1 MMVSPEPELMTASG
15 LGELKV
21 SQGKHLGL
29 ASCCRPVDFQYI
41 VSTPSCDKTRSKNL
55 NYLTCGEVGQICVCF
70 SMISRALGST

>member
-29 ASCCRPVDFQYI
+29 TPGCRPVDFQLI
-41 VSTPSCDKTRSKNL
+41 VFTPGYYKTMSKIL
-55 NYLTCGEVGQICVCF
+55 NYLACGEVGQYSCGF
-70 SMISRALGST
+70 QG